1 MNTPDD
7 SNQGSW
13 FSTTDLKLAVSLH
26 AAGFPFKQ
34 DGECTRIVR
43 DGGESFTWHFEPV
56 NREGGKIADFMRAWE
71 NPEAEGIERPEPMV
85 CFLLAREAMFTRTHV
100 ISESHKVP
108 QHMLLQR
115 GDKRLLVTPR
125 LGRTERESLAKM
137 AS

>member
-1 MNTPDD
+1 MNTPEE
-7 SNQGSW
+7 SHSGSW

-43 DGGESFTWHFEPV
+43 DGGESFTWHFEPT
-56 NREGGKIADFMRAWE
+56 NHAGGKIADFRRAWE
-71 NPEAEGIERPEPMV
+71 NPEAEGVERPDPMV

-108 QHMLLQR
+108 KHMLLQR